1 MTAAITTSMN
11 ARVWAMLMT
20 LSMLWGGSFFFV
32 GVAVSELPPL
42 TIVTLRVGIAAI
54 ALWIFAL
61 LIGLRPPKNLRIWGT
76 FLGIGLL
83 NNVLPFA
90 LIVWGQTQIASGLA
104 SILNAATPIFAVV
117 VAGFLLPDERP
128 TPLKI
133 VGVCIGFIGVVLM
146 IGLPAI
152 TNGGQITP
160 QVAIIAAAL
169 CYAFAGVYGRK
180 FKAMDIHPI
189 IIAAGQ
195 VSAST
200 LILLPIALFIDGP
213 IDVATISL
221 QTCLAI
227 TGLAVAS
234 TAIAYVLYF
243 KILEIA
249 GATNVLLVT
258 LLVPVSAI
266 LLGAVFLDESLQT
279 IHFIGMMLIAF
290 GLSAIDGRLW
300 RRLKVVKLIR

>member
-1 MTAAITTSMN
+1 MTAAIMTSMN
-11 ARVWAMLMT
+11 ARVWAMLVT
-20 LSMLWGGSFFFV
+20 LSILWGGSFFFV
-32 GVAVSELPPL
+32 GVVVGELPPL
-42 TIVTLRVGIAAI
+42 TIVTLRVGIAAMALWMI
-54 ALWIFAL
+54 ALV
-61 LIGLRPPKNLRIWGT
+61 IGLRPPTGIRIWGT

-117 VAGFLLPDERP
+117 VAGILLPDERP
-128 TPLKI
+128 TALKI
-133 VGVCIGFIGVVLM
+133 IGVCIGFIGVVVM
-146 IGLPAI
+146 IGFPALS
-152 TNGGQITP
+152 NGGHLVP
-160 QVAIIAAAL
+160 QLAIIAAAL
-169 CYAFAGVYGRK
+169 SYAFAGVYGRK
-180 FKAMDIHPI
+180 FKAMNIHPI
-189 IIAAGQ
+189 IISAGQ

-200 LILLPIALFIDGP
+200 LILLPITLFVDGP
-213 IDVATISL
+213 IDLASTSL
-221 QTCLAI
+221 QTWFAI

-249 GATNVLLVT
+249 GVTNVLLVT

-266 LLGAVFLDESLQT
+266 LLGSVFLNESLQT
-279 IHFIGMMLIAF
+279 IHFIGMMLIAL

-300 RRLKVVKLIR
+300 RRLKPVK